1 MISFTP
7 TMLTTTLYLFIFS
20 SWGLGLLAALTALS
34 MKLQEHGVQIRGMSL
49 ELESDTLELSG
60 KQAFVNRM
68 VGGRGSRP
76 IPDELKELMGHSP
89 DHPEVNEI
97 DGDDEVYGVVFK
109 AHSYPPS
116 MENEDDD
123 DE

>member
-1 MISFTP
+1 
-7 TMLTTTLYLFIFS
+7 MLTTTLYIFIFS
-20 SWGLGLLAALTALS
+20 SWGLGLLAALAALS
-34 MKLQEHGVQIRGMSL
+34 MKLQEHAVSLRSMSL
-49 ELESDTLELSG
+49 EVESDTLELSG

-68 VGGRGSRP
+68 AGGRGSRS

-116 MENEDDD
+116 MDTEDDD